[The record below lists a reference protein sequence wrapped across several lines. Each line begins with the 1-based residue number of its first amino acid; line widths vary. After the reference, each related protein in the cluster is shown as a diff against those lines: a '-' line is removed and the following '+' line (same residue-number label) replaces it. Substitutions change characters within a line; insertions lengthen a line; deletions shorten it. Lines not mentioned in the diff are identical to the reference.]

1 MQDRHDCETDG
12 CEHLTVKV
20 MGQPSPHSVF
30 TRRGEPKPGFYH
42 MKAWQAQIQVAMKQ
56 VWNISPY
63 EGPLM
68 VETAFYMAPGK
79 SAPTKDKEAY
89 FRWCMKHVV
98 MKPDLDNLRK
108 AAIDA
113 LQGIVFVN
121 DSQVISGGMAK
132 FFIDRFEESEPYTLF
147 HIMPVH
153 IHLMDASTTY
163 CSGEMHTAPFV
174 KYAPNDGYME
184 D

>member
-1 MQDRHDCETDG
+1 M
-12 CEHLTVKV
+12 
-20 MGQPSPHSVF
+20 
-30 TRRGEPKPGFYH
+30 
-42 MKAWQAQIQVAMKQ
+42 
-56 VWNISPY
+56 
-63 EGPLM
+63 
-68 VETAFYMAPGK
+68 
-79 SAPTKDKEAY
+79 
-89 FRWCMKHVV
+89 V

-153 IHLMDASTTY
+153 LHWMDG
-163 CSGEMHTAPFV
+163 GEMHTTPFV